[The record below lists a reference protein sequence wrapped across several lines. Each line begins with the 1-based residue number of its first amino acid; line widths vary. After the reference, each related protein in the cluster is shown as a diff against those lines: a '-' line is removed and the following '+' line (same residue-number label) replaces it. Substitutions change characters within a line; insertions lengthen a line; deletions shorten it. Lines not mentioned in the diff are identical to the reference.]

1 PGGLTSAISPAEFG
15 TKSHSRNPLI
25 FGLFVRIHMVEQVGS
40 GIGRINDLLKK
51 ANLPK
56 PEFKTKGMFTVV
68 FNRAMEET
76 TRKTTQK
83 TTQKILNLIS
93 QNPKISRKEMANN
106 IIGITEDGVK
116 YNLNKLKNNGIIE
129 RIGPAK
135 GGHWKIL
142 KKL

>member
-1 PGGLTSAISPAEFG
+1 
-15 TKSHSRNPLI
+15 
-25 FGLFVRIHMVEQVGS
+25 MVEQVGS

-51 ANLPK
+51 ANLPI

-68 FNRAMEET
+68 FHRTVEET
-76 TRKTTQK
+76 TRKTTRK
-83 TTQKILNLIS
+83 TTQKILDLIR

-106 IIGITEDGVK
+106 IIDITEDGVK

-135 GGHWKIL
+135 GGYWKIL
-142 KKL
+142 KEL